1 MALEALNG
9 KKAIQQIG
17 KDFDL
22 HPLPVSEWKKKL
34 LEGCRGW
41 GGADGT
47 GSVASGVN
55 EASLEKLCD
64 PLYAKIGK
72 LSAELD

>member
-1 MALEALNG
+1 MEEEAVG
-9 KKAIQQIG
+9 G
-17 KDFDL
+17 
-22 HPLPVSEWKKKL
+22 VS
-34 LEGCRGW
+34 GV

>member
-41 GGADGT
+41 GGGRH
-47 GSVASGVN
+47 GQRGLRS
-55 EASLEKLCD
+55 E
-64 PLYAKIGK
+64 
-72 LSAELD
+72 